1 LKTKGLRQTPER
13 LERIAA
19 AGVFLAVTLAALLAQ
34 RPAMLRGDAEEYY
47 RMAAQYTRGETVVSV
62 SAPFVYRVATPWLAA
77 RVDPFVSPA
86 LPRWLDSAIVGFTGV
101 IGAPGFY
108 AVNILGSF
116 AALMLLVSYLRLFV
130 SSAATRVLLV
140 TFWMIQW
147 HTPVRYTYFAPVNV
161 EALFLVC
168 MLLALLAI
176 ERLPSLPAERGA
188 LAVAAIVFAGT
199 FVRESML
206 LIAVVFAIR
215 YIDVWKSGTW
225 RHRFLS
231 AFPLLAGLAALVV
244 TTRLLAVP
252 STPTSPIAILWDTVR
267 TKSIFG
273 WVLGW
278 FFTFGPAAI
287 ALLLSVFPDLRA
299 FLRQRPWLLAY
310 LAGCAV
316 LAYAGGTDTER
327 ILGWAFPIVLVLLG
341 RALERHRGLWH
352 RNLALV
358 VFLVASVLVSS
369 RIFWPIP
376 WQAETHTSFQDLGLD
391 WTSLMALLDKVFVI
405 ENYYANL
412 WSHFGSGPIHA
423 AILVADIVL
432 TAVVVTLL
440 ARSAPAGIAPFS
452 ETNSARSTS

>member
-1 LKTKGLRQTPER
+1 VR
-13 LERIAA
+13 LDRVAA
-19 AGVFLAVTLAALLAQ
+19 AGIFLAVTLAALLTQ
-34 RPAMLRGDAEEYY
+34 RPAMLRGDAEEYF

-62 SAPFVYRVATPWLAA
+62 GAPFVYRVATPWLAA
-77 RVDPFVSPA
+77 RADQFASPA
-86 LPRWLDSAIVGFTGV
+86 LPRWLDGAIVGLTGV
-101 IGAPGFY
+101 VGAPGFY

-130 SSAATRVLLV
+130 SSATTRVLLV

-161 EALFLVC
+161 EPLFLVC
-168 MLLALLAI
+168 LLLALLVI
-176 ERLPSLPAERGA
+176 ERLPALSAERGA
-188 LAVAAIVFAGT
+188 LVVSVIVFAGT

-206 LIAVVFAIR
+206 LMAVVFAIR
-215 YIDVWKSGTW
+215 YAQVWKSETW
-225 RHRFLS
+225 RHRILG
-231 AFPLLAGLAALVV
+231 AFPLLAGLVALVV
-244 TTRLLAVP
+244 TTRFLAVS
-252 STPTSPIAILWDTVR
+252 STPSPPIAILSETIR

-273 WVLGW
+273 WTLGW

-287 ALLLSVFPDLRA
+287 AVLVSVFPDLRA

-316 LAYAGGTDTER
+316 LAFVGGTDTER

-341 RALERHRGLWH
+341 HALELHRGLWH
-352 RNLALV
+352 RNPALV

-376 WQAETHTSFQDLGLD
+376 WQAEIHTSFQDLSLN

-412 WSHFGSGPIHA
+412 WSHFGSRPIHT
-423 AILVADIVL
+423 AILVADIFL
-432 TAVVVTLL
+432 TAIVVTLL
-440 ARSAPAGIAPFS
+440 RRSARARSAPFP
-452 ETNSARSTS
+452 ETNPVQSTS